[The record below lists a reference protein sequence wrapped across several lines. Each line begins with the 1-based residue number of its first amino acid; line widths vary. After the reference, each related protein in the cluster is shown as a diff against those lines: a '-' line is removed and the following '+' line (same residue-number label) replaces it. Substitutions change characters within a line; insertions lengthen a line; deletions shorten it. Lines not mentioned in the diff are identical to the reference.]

1 MRTRTVIVGNT
12 TIKRRRK
19 FICGQDTMSQVL
31 EDLSQEIPIPGKV
44 FIFILLKK
52 CCLNMIIHG
61 RKLKQLI

>member
-19 FICGQDTMSQVL
+19 SICGQDTMNKVL

-44 FIFILLKK
+44 FIFILLK
-52 CCLNMIIHG
+52 NVA
-61 RKLKQLI
+61 